1 MNKPRPYAEAS
12 AAMADGMARICRLY
26 GMSPL
31 VGRLYT
37 ALLLSPEPLSLED
50 LAEGAGAAKSTVS
63 VALRKLLSARVA
75 VRLPP
80 RLDRRDF
87 YRAVDDPWTIFA
99 DWTTHFFRPELQMFE
114 QTGAKLS
121 QALSAPDGPVGA
133 EAKVVRARLAAFE
146 EFSQVVLT
154 MLSAVEQRRPES
166 KPARRI
172 PISGDGE

>member
-1 MNKPRPYAEAS
+1 MNKARPYAEAS

-37 ALLLSPEPLSLED
+37 ALLLSPEPLSLEE
-50 LAEGAGAAKSTVS
+50 LCEEVGAAKSTVS
-63 VALRKLLSARVA
+63 VALRKLLSAYVA

-87 YRAVDDPWTIFA
+87 YRAVDDPWAIFA
-99 DWTTHFFRPELQMFE
+99 AWTTHFFRPELQMFE
-114 QTGAKLS
+114 QTGAKLT
-121 QALSAPDGPVGA
+121 QALSASDAPAGA
-133 EAKVVRARLAAFE
+133 AAKVVRARLAAFE
-146 EFSQVVLT
+146 DFAQVMTT
-154 MLSAVEQRRPES
+154 MLSAMEQRRAEP

-172 PISGDGE
+172 LITGDDA